1 MLQAAMLLQPGKKG
15 SAARIFQAMEPVL
28 GLVLLLIQAS
38 SLYIESGQDP
48 KAEERHPLPWS
59 VTHTLK

>member
-28 GLVLLLIQAS
+28 GLVLLLIQA
-38 SLYIESGQDP
+38 
-48 KAEERHPLPWS
+48 
-59 VTHTLK
+59 